1 MGNAEYMGTHP
12 IFESDFDCLTECFPV
27 SLVQSSTPPVPCM
40 VVIKPSTCWLIS
52 VCPDMVCW
60 PHSCLLSLSQLSA
73 LDPTSGSHKN
83 YKSGVTLVHGT
94 PKEESDTNKC
104 SDPQWE
110 LISLRIPSYLFK

>member
-40 VVIKPSTCWLIS
+40 VVIKPST
-52 VCPDMVCW
+52 
-60 PHSCLLSLSQLSA
+60 CLLSLSQLSA

-110 LISLRIPSYLFK
+110 LISLQIPSYLFK